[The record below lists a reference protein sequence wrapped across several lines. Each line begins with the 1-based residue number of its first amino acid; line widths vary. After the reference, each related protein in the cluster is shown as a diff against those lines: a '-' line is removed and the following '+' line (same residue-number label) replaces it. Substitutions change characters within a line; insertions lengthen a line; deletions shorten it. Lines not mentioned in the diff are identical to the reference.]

1 MPTLD
6 ATVLDMKKLLFALL
20 LSVLLSTTL
29 HAAAREIKL
38 AALARPGS
46 PQRIVAEKFKELLE
60 AQSAGK
66 FAVNIDSAGL
76 GPKETD
82 VIEGIQTNALQ
93 MGVITASSLEA
104 LNPIVRVISFPFLFR
119 SEQQATTI
127 LDGPLGA
134 ALFRD
139 LETIGCKGLAF
150 SEVGFRQLSNNLRP
164 IKTLADLHGLKIR
177 VMPSPLH
184 TATWLALGANPA
196 PMPWPIYSE
205 LEQGIVDGQEN
216 PLWILET
223 YSFFE
228 IQKYLTLTRHSYTAL
243 IDVASLQWWNTLNR
257 QDQEMIQEA
266 MVQAARY
273 QRLDQRAKEAARL
286 IMLKKKGMIIEKH
299 PDVEA
304 FRGKVAGLKEM
315 AIYREPRVQVLLA
328 KMEEAVLLTSEPP
341 TAVPEE
347 QTEMP
352 APSPPEPD
360 PLPTAAIPEQPAP
373 PGLTE
378 IPEQTAVPPQPAA
391 PQSSLVPLQTEAEV
405 KSAPLPPKEEQNSEA
420 GTKPAEPERQP
431 TALELLDAP
440 MPPKKPVQIIHEG
453 QATSESETLPPIIEE
468 RIPPSP
474 DPVPQS
480 PANSKPDVEQAPP
493 LP

>member
-1 MPTLD
+1 
-6 ATVLDMKKLLFALL
+6 MKKLLFALL
-20 LSVLLSTTL
+20 LSILLSTTL

-60 AQSAGK
+60 AQSAGS
-66 FAVNIDSAGL
+66 FSVNIDPVGL

-82 VIEGIQTNALQ
+82 VIDGIQTNTIQ
-93 MGVITASSLEA
+93 MGIITASSLEVFD
-104 LNPIVRVISFPFLFR
+104 PIVRVISFPFLFR
-119 SEQQATTI
+119 NEQQAATI
-127 LDGPLGA
+127 LDGPLGT

-150 SEVGFRQLSNNLRP
+150 SEVGFRQMSNNLRP

-184 TATWLALGANPA
+184 TATWLALGANPV

-205 LEQGIVDGQEN
+205 LEQGVVDGQEN
-216 PLWILET
+216 PLWIMEA

-228 IQKYLTLTRHSYTAL
+228 VQKFLTLTRHSYIAL
-243 IDVASLQWWNTLNR
+243 IDVASLRWWETLTR

-266 MVQAARY
+266 MVRAAHY

-286 IMLKKKGMIIEKH
+286 TMLQEQGMIIEKH
-299 PDVEA
+299 PDFEA
-304 FRGKVAGLKEM
+304 FRDKVAGLKEM
-315 AIYREPRVQVLLA
+315 TIYREPRVQVLLA
-328 KMEEAVLLTSEPP
+328 KMQEAVLLTPEPP

-347 QTEMP
+347 RAGMSTALTP
-352 APSPPEPD
+352 AEPD
-360 PLPTAAIPEQPAP
+360 QPPTTAIPEQPEAP
-373 PGLTE
+373 GPTG
-378 IPEQTAVPPQPAA
+378 IPEHTAAPPQPAT
-391 PQSSLVPLQTEAEV
+391 PQAGLLPIQTEAEV
-405 KSAPLPPKEEQNSEA
+405 ESAPLDPKDEQSSEP
-420 GTKPAEPERQP
+420 GTKTAEPERQP

-440 MPPKKPVQIIHEG
+440 MPPKKPMQIIHEG
-453 QATSESETLPPIIEE
+453 QTTSEGETLPPIIEE
-468 RIPPSP
+468 RIPPFP

-480 PANSKPDVEQAPP
+480 PVSSKPDVKQAPP